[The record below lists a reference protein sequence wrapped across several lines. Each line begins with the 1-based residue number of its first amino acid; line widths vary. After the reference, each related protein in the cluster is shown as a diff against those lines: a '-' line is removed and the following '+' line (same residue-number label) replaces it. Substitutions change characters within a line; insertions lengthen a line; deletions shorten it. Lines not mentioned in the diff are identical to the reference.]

1 MFSGQAAPSL
11 QDRLEDPDH
20 EPMATADPMKATD
33 ELVSL
38 MRTLEHRGRLHR
50 DRPLGRVFHPGKVS
64 FRETRPGNS
73 LHLSVDDNRL
83 SAHVDLVSPLK
94 LEPERA
100 SRYSLLRVAS
110 HNVTGMAG
118 DVVRLLRG
126 RQGDHTYEL
135 DFEFSWAAGDPEA
148 GGEQEANDESR
159 RRPASAKDEVEPEP
173 SRNVLLEIGVAGR
186 LDDVR
191 LGHALAQALGRYW
204 EATPDAL
211 AVVDCPDDA
220 ALAATRAELQS
231 LAVPFG
237 VPPLGVRLAR
247 TPTGDVVMTN
257 ANAAVMDGFGAMQL
271 LRSVARVYA
280 GQAPPPPPLDLLAL
294 HRLPVCPTSGTTGG
308 VWVYRAALEKVRNR
322 LSPPALVAPDHGSET
337 TDLDYHF
344 LTLSEDDTAA
354 LVHFDHPGTSTDVLL
369 TALHLA
375 IASWNA
381 EHGGRDGRISVLVS
395 ADLRSPELPEAA
407 VGNFSVT
414 ARVSTSR
421 RHRRHPGQ
429 ALRVVSSQTNMNRRR
444 RTGVALLEA
453 LHRLGLLTLWARQ
466 SVIVLQPVGENRYVD
481 AAMLCNLGRQRD
493 PPDFGADGGAPVD
506 VWFSPPTRIP
516 IGLSVGTATVAGRL
530 QLVLRYPRRL
540 FDDGAAARFAQCY
553 VEQLRRVQPA
563 SGGAA

>member
-1 MFSGQAAPSL
+1 
-11 QDRLEDPDH
+11 
-20 EPMATADPMKATD
+20 MATADPMEAAD

-38 MRTLEHRGRLHR
+38 MRTLEHSGRLHR
-50 DRPLGRVFHPGKVS
+50 DRPLGRMFHPGKVS

-73 LHLSVDDNRL
+73 LHISVDDNRVL
-83 SAHVDLVSPLK
+83 AHVDLVSPLK
-94 LEPERA
+94 LETERA

-126 RQGDHTYEL
+126 RQGDHTCEL
-135 DFEFSWAAGDPEA
+135 DFEFSWAAGGPEA
-148 GGEQEANDESR
+148 GGEQEANDGSR
-159 RRPASAKDEVEPEP
+159 RRPASAKDGTGERKPP
-173 SRNVLLEIGVAGR
+173 SNVLLEIRVAGP
-186 LDDVR
+186 LDEVR
-191 LGHALAQALGRYW
+191 LSHAFAQALGRYW
-204 EATPDAL
+204 EPTPDAL
-211 AVVDCPDDA
+211 AFVDCPDDA
-220 ALAATRAELQS
+220 ALAATRAELQA

-237 VPPLGVRLAR
+237 VPALGVRLAR
-247 TPTGDVVMTN
+247 TPNGDVVMTN
-257 ANAAVMDGFGAMQL
+257 CNAAVMDGFGAMQL
-271 LRSVARVYA
+271 LRWVARAYA

-294 HRLPVCPTSGTTGG
+294 HRVPVCPTSGTTRG
-308 VWVYRAALEKVRNR
+308 VWLYRAALEKVRNR
-322 LSPPALVAPDHGSET
+322 LAPPALVAPDHGGET
-337 TDLDYHF
+337 TGVDYH
-344 LTLSEDDTAA
+344 LVTLSEDDTAT

-381 EHGGRDGRISVLVS
+381 QHGSSDGRISVLVS
-395 ADLRSPELPEAA
+395 ANLRSPELPEAA

-429 ALRVVSSQTNMNRRR
+429 ALRVVSSQTSLNRRR

-466 SVIVLQPVGENRYVD
+466 SVIVLQPVSGNRYVD
-481 AAMLCNLGRQRD
+481 TAMLCNLGRLRN
-493 PPDFGADGGAPVD
+493 PPDFGADGGTPVD

-516 IGLSVGTATVAGRL
+516 IGLTVGTATVRGRL
-530 QLVLRYPRRL
+530 HLVLRYPRRL
-540 FDDGAAARFAQCY
+540 FDEGAAARFARCY
-553 VEQLRRVQPA
+553 VEQLRRMPAASRRRAPFNRPPA